1 MPSESM
7 LPVMGKV
14 SPASAVWITDQ
25 VRNDKLLFRVLSSYR
40 KIPKHPKT
48 SSLSPQ
54 RREQNHI
61 ANTGAVG

>member
-14 SPASAVWITDQ
+14 SPANALWIADQ

-40 KIPKHPKT
+40 KIPKYAKT
-48 SSLSPQ
+48 SSLTPQ
-54 RREQNHI
+54 RREQNHV
-61 ANTGAVG
+61 ANAGAVG